1 MNANKNVSFFKILL
15 SLVGVAGISAL
26 VSVPAFAFTNLST
39 STTGT
44 LHSQTQPPIDDPT
57 IETPEEREERE
68 ERERRE
74 QEEDQETD
82 RQPQQPQEPQ
92 IN

>member
-1 MNANKNVSFFKILL
+1 MKANKNVSFFKILL
-15 SLVGVAGISAL
+15 SLVGVAGVSAL
-26 VSVPAFAFTNLST
+26 VSVPAFAFTNLSR

-44 LHSQTQPPIDDPT
+44 LHSQMQPPIDDPT

-68 ERERRE
+68 RRE
-74 QEEDQETD
+74 QEQEQETD
-82 RQPQQPQEPQ
+82 RQPQEPEQQEQQ